1 MTDDAKKV
9 VLLPCP
15 FCGSD
20 PTLEERGDGD
30 LFVVLCQPQSSC
42 YGSGLATFGMR
53 SKREEA
59 IAAWN
64 TRQPQTDARVADL
77 LFKLDVAATTFE
89 KVTTS
94 EHREA
99 VFNAEHAKLL
109 RDTIKVLHQPQ
120 TDALKVARERITE
133 WCDAVADNWG
143 QGSETHNVARDG
155 RDIVLA
161 ALKESK

>member
-1 MTDDAKKV
+1 VNDTKWA
-9 VLLPCP
+9 
-15 FCGSD
+15 
-20 PTLEERGDGD
+20 EEIADYCLGRGGYEGHAEIVAH
-30 LFVVLCQPQSSC
+30 LVKHC
-42 YGSGLATFGMR
+42 
-53 SKREEA
+53 
-59 IAAWN
+59 
-64 TRQPQTDARVADL
+64 QPQTDARVADL

-109 RDTIKVLHQPQ
+109 RDTIKALRQPQ
-120 TDALKVARERITE
+120 TDALKRARERITE